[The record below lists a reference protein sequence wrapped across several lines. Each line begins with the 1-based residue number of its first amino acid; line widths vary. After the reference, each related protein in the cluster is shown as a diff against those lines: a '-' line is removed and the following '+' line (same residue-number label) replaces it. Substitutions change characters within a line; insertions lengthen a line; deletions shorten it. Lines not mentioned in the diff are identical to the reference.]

1 MRLDQKFWS
10 LQIHV
15 GGHVGLHVGG
25 GGEDNWQR
33 SSFACRGELH
43 IMHIICEGGYGT
55 ALYKHHIETYV

>member
-33 SSFACRGELH
+33 DSSSFACGGEFH
-43 IMHIICEGGYGT
+43 MMHIICEGVIGR
-55 ALYKHHIETYV
+55 LHI